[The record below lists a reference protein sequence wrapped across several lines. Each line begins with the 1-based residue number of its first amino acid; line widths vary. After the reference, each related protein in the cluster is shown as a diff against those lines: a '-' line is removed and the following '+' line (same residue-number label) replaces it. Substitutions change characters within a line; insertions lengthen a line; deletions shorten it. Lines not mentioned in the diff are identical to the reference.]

1 MALSLFKSGARP
13 RCPAWVR
20 SVSNVTGTT
29 HALPIYMNLPVM
41 EGSPTDANPSL
52 RMLIFGKPC
61 AGKGTLTSKLTDKYD
76 IHSISTGDLLRQH
89 ILERT
94 DIGKEAEEIVASGG
108 LLPDEL
114 MLDLVAQKLDTLRK
128 KACREP
134 TCRTSKETHL
144 PLQNWILDGFPRTQR
159 QGRLLDNYL
168 KHRNLPLSL
177 VVNVDIQDD
186 VILNWIADRWVHI
199 PSGRVYSTSYKPPK
213 VSGYDDVTGEPLTK
227 RPDDTPEI
235 FSRRLDHYYAQT
247 SPLLYYYASRSP
259 HATRLVNLDGD
270 VDLLWPTLDSV
281 IRESFPTVRERA
293 MLARARLPG
302 QMQVRSSF

>member
-1 MALSLFKSGARP
+1 MSFSLVKSVARHHC
-13 RCPAWVR
+13 RTWVR
-20 SVSNVTGTT
+20 SVSNVAGTT
-29 HALPIYMNLPVM
+29 QTLPIYMNLHGA
-41 EGSPTDANPSL
+41 EGTPRDANPSL

-61 AGKGTLTSKLTDKYD
+61 AGKGTLASKLTDKYD
-76 IHSISTGDLLRQH
+76 IYSVSTGDLLRKH

-114 MLDLVAQKLDTLRK
+114 VLDLVAQELDTLRNK
-128 KACREP
+128 
-134 TCRTSKETHL
+134 
-144 PLQNWILDGFPRTQR
+144 NWILDGFPRTQR

-168 KHRNLPLSL
+168 GKRNLPVSL
-177 VVNVDIQDD
+177 VVNVDIRDD
-186 VILNWIADRWVHI
+186 VILDWIADRWVHI

-213 VSGYDDVTGEPLTK
+213 VPGFDDVTGEPLTK

-259 HATRLVNLDGD
+259 HATRLLNLDGD
-270 VDLLWPTLDSV
+270 VNLLWPTLDSV
-281 IRESFPTVRERA
+281 VRESFLTVRERPPT
-293 MLARARLPG
+293 RARLPG
-302 QMQVRSSF
+302 QMQVRSSL

>member
-1 MALSLFKSGARP
+1 MALSLVKSCARP
-13 RCPAWVR
+13 RCSAWVR
-20 SVSNVTGTT
+20 SVSNATGTT
-29 HALPIYMNLPVM
+29 HTLPIYMNLPVT
-41 EGSPTDANPSL
+41 EGPPTDANPSL

-76 IHSISTGDLLRQH
+76 IHSVSTGDLLRQH
-89 ILERT
+89 IMERT
-94 DIGKEAEEIVASGG
+94 DIGKEVEEIVASGG

-114 MLDLVAQKLDTLRK
+114 MLDLVAQKLDTLRNK
-128 KACREP
+128 
-134 TCRTSKETHL
+134 
-144 PLQNWILDGFPRTQR
+144 NWILDGFPRTQR

-177 VVNVDIQDD
+177 VVNVDIRDD
-186 VILNWIADRWVHI
+186 VILDWIADRWVHI

-213 VSGYDDVTGEPLTK
+213 VPGYDDVTGEPLTK

-270 VDLLWPTLDSV
+270 VNLLWPTLDNV
-281 IRESFPTVRERA
+281 VRESFPTVRERA
-293 MLARARLPG
+293 TLARTRLPG
-302 QMQVRSSF
+302 QMQVRSSL

>member
-1 MALSLFKSGARP
+1 MSGPRP
-13 RCPAWVR
+13 RPSLIARLVR
-20 SVSNVTGTT
+20 SVGSVVHGSTAK
-29 HALPIYMNLPVM
+29 ALPFFMNLS
-41 EGSPTDANPSL
+41 GSEADTHPSM

-61 AGKGTLTSKLTDKYD
+61 TGKGTLASKLAEKYD

-94 DIGKEAEEIVASGG
+94 DIGKGAEEIVANGG

-114 MLDLVAQKLDTLRK
+114 MLGLVTQTLDKLRNK
-128 KACREP
+128 
-134 TCRTSKETHL
+134 
-144 PLQNWILDGFPRTQR
+144 NWILDGFPRTQR

-168 KHRNLPLSL
+168 EQQNLPLNI
-177 VVNVDIQDD
+177 VVNVEIPDD
-186 VILNWIADRWVHI
+186 VILDWISDRLVHL

-213 VSGYDDVTGEPLTK
+213 VPGLDDVTGEPLTK
-227 RPDDTPEI
+227 RPDDTPEV

-270 VDLLWPTLDSV
+270 SSMLWSSLDDIVRRSFPG
-281 IRESFPTVRERA
+281 IRERGPAT
-293 MLARARLPG
+293 RARIPG
-302 QMQVRSSF
+302 QLQVRSTL

>member
-1 MALSLFKSGARP
+1 MMALSLLKLPVARP
-13 RCPAWVR
+13 RCSVWVR

-29 HALPIYMNLPVM
+29 QTLPIYMNLPGK
-41 EGSPTDANPSL
+41 EGTQTDANPSL

-61 AGKGTLTSKLTDKYD
+61 AGKGTLASKLTDKYD

-114 MLDLVAQKLDTLRK
+114 MLDLVAQKLDALRNK
-128 KACREP
+128 
-134 TCRTSKETHL
+134 
-144 PLQNWILDGFPRTQR
+144 NWILDGFPRTQR
-159 QGRLLDNYL
+159 QGRLLDNFL
-168 KHRNLPLSL
+168 ERRNLPLSL
-177 VVNVDIQDD
+177 VVNVDVRDD
-186 VILNWIADRWVHI
+186 LILNRITNRWVHM
-199 PSGRVYSTSYKPPK
+199 PSGRVYSASYKPPR
-213 VSGYDDVTGEPLTK
+213 VPGFDDVTGEPLTK

-259 HATRLVNLDGD
+259 HATRFVNLDGD
-270 VDLLWPTLDSV
+270 VNLLWPTLDSV
-281 IRESFPTVRERA
+281 VRESCSTIRERA
-293 MLARARLPG
+293 APTWARLPR
-302 QMQVRSSF
+302 QMHVRSSL